1 MKLVIVGASL
11 AGLRAA
17 EAARK
22 ADPDVEITLIGA
34 EAHLPYDRPP
44 LSKAYLNPEE
54 DVDGA
59 PDPNHFRDEAFFA
72 AAGIELRLGKP
83 ATDLTPTQVLLGG
96 DAVDYDRL
104 IVATGCTPRTLP
116 GAEDLAGVHTL
127 RTLDD
132 AIAIRAALDAG
143 KRTVVIGAGFI
154 GSEIA
159 AGAHKR
165 GVPVT
170 VLEALP
176 VPLVRSVGEATGR
189 AATALHAKHGLDLR
203 CGVALDGL
211 VSEGGRVTGVRLA
224 DGEVLPA
231 ELVVVGIGVRPA
243 TEWLAS
249 TGIARHEDGSII
261 CDGTLATSLPNVWAA
276 GDVARFPNALF
287 DDALMRLEHWT
298 NAAEQGQLAARNA
311 LNPAEAKVSQAV
323 PYFWSDWYG
332 SRIQFVGI
340 PAAEEILVV
349 AEEPFLAL
357 YRRGDR
363 ITGALTIDR
372 PSEIMKYRRQI
383 GHRGSW
389 ADALTFAGVT
399 TD

>member
-1 MKLVIVGASL
+1 MRLVIVGASL

-22 ADPDVEITLIGA
+22 ADADVEITLIGA
-34 EAHLPYDRPP
+34 EPHLPYDRPP

-54 DVDGA
+54 DVEGV
-59 PDPNHFRDEAFFA
+59 PDPGHFRDEAFFA
-72 AAGIELRLGKP
+72 ESRIELRLGKP

-96 DAVDYDRL
+96 DAVNYDRL

-116 GAEDLAGVHTL
+116 GADDLSGVHTL

-132 AIAIRAALDAG
+132 AVAIRAALDAG
-143 KRTVVIGAGFI
+143 RRTVVIGAGFI

-189 AATALHAKHGLDLR
+189 AATALHLKHGLDLR
-203 CGVALDGL
+203 CGVAIDGL
-211 VSEGGRVTGVRLA
+211 VSDGGRVTGVRLA

-249 TGIARHEDGSII
+249 SGMALYEDGAIV
-261 CDGTLATSLPNVWAA
+261 CDETLATSLAGVWAA
-276 GDVARFPNALF
+276 GDVARFPSALF
-287 DDALMRLEHWT
+287 DGVLMRLEHWT

-311 LNPAEAKVSQAV
+311 LNPAEAKASAAV
-323 PYFWSDWYG
+323 PYFWSDWYD

-372 PSEIMKYRRQI
+372 PSEIMKYRRMI
-383 GHRGSW
+383 GKHGSW
-389 ADALTFAGVT
+389 ADALAFAGVS
-399 TD
+399 

>member
-1 MKLVIVGASL
+1 MRLVIVGASL

-22 ADPDVEITLIGA
+22 ADADVEITLIGA
-34 EAHLPYDRPP
+34 EPHLPYDRPP

-54 DVDGA
+54 DVEGV
-59 PDPNHFRDEAFFA
+59 PDPGHFRDEAFFA
-72 AAGIELRLGKP
+72 ESRIELRLGKP

-96 DAVDYDRL
+96 DAVNYDRL

-116 GAEDLAGVHTL
+116 GADDLSGVHTL

-132 AIAIRAALDAG
+132 AVAIRAALDAG
-143 KRTVVIGAGFI
+143 RRTVVIGAGFI

-189 AATALHAKHGLDLR
+189 AATALHLKHGLDLR
-203 CGVALDGL
+203 CGVAIDGL
-211 VSEGGRVTGVRLA
+211 VSDGGRVTGVRLA

-249 TGIARHEDGSII
+249 SGMALYEDGAIV
-261 CDGTLATSLPNVWAA
+261 CDETLATSLAGVWAA
-276 GDVARFPNALF
+276 GDVARFPSALF
-287 DDALMRLEHWT
+287 DGVLMRLEHWT

-311 LNPAEAKVSQAV
+311 LNPAEAKASAAV
-323 PYFWSDWYG
+323 PYFWSDWYD

-357 YRRGDR
+357 YRRGER

-372 PSEIMKYRRQI
+372 PSEIMKYRRMI
-383 GHRGSW
+383 GKHGSW
-389 ADALTFAGVT
+389 ADALAFAGVS
-399 TD
+399 

>member
-22 ADPDVEITLIGA
+22 ADADIQITLIGA
-34 EAHLPYDRPP
+34 EPHLPYDRPP
-44 LSKAYLNPEE
+44 LSKAFLDPGA

-59 PDPNHFRDEAFFA
+59 PEPTHFRDEAYFA
-72 AAGIELRLGKP
+72 EHRIELRLGKP
-83 ATDLTPTQVLLGG
+83 ATELTGNQVLLGG

-116 GAEDLAGVHTL
+116 GAEELAGVHTL

-132 AIAIRAALDAG
+132 AVAIRAALDAG
-143 KRTVVIGAGFI
+143 SRTVVIGAGFI

-189 AATALHAKHGLDLR
+189 AATDLHAKHGLDLR
-203 CGVALDGL
+203 CGVTMDGL
-211 VSEGGRVTGVRLA
+211 VSEGGRVAGVRLT
-224 DGEVLPA
+224 DGEVVA
-231 ELVVVGIGVRPA
+231 ADLVVIGIGVRPA
-243 TEWLAS
+243 TEWLG
-249 TGIARHEDGSII
+249 TCGIALHDDGAIL
-261 CDGTLATSLPNVWAA
+261 CDETLATSLPNVWAA
-276 GDVARFPNALF
+276 GDVARFPHPLF
-287 DDALMRLEHWT
+287 DGVPLRLEHWT

-311 LNPAEAKVSQAV
+311 VNPAEAKPSAAV
-323 PYFWSDWYG
+323 PYFWSDWYD

-363 ITGALTIDR
+363 LTGTLAIDR
-372 PSEIMKYRRQI
+372 PSEIMKYRRMI
-383 GHRGSW
+383 GNRTSW
-389 ADALTFAGVT
+389 ADALAFAGVG
-399 TD
+399 

>member
-1 MKLVIVGASL
+1 MRLVIVGASL

-22 ADPDVEITLIGA
+22 ADADVEITLIGA
-34 EAHLPYDRPP
+34 EPHLPYDRPP
-44 LSKAYLNPEE
+44 LSKAYLNPDE
-54 DVDGA
+54 DVAGA
-59 PDPNHFRDEAFFA
+59 PDPGHFRDEAFFA
-72 AAGIELRLGKP
+72 DSRIELRLGKP
-83 ATDLTPTQVLLGG
+83 ATGLTESQVLVNG

-132 AIAIRAALDAG
+132 AVAIRAALDAG
-143 KRTVVIGAGFI
+143 RRTVVIGAGFI

-159 AGAHKR
+159 SGAHKR

-176 VPLVRSVGEATGR
+176 VPLVRAIGEATGR
-189 AATALHAKHGLDLR
+189 AATALHEKHGLDLR
-203 CGVALDGL
+203 CGVSIDGL
-211 VSEGGRVTGVRLA
+211 VSDAGHVTGVRLS
-224 DGEVLPA
+224 DGQVLPA
-231 ELVVVGIGVRPA
+231 ELVVIGIGVRPA

-249 TGIARHEDGSII
+249 SGMELYSDGAIV
-261 CDGTLATSLPNVWAA
+261 CDETLATSLPNVWAA
-276 GDVARFPNALF
+276 GDVARFPSPLF
-287 DDALMRLEHWT
+287 DGELLRLEHWT

-311 LNPAEAKVSQAV
+311 LNPAEAKPSAAV
-323 PYFWSDWYG
+323 PYFWSDWYD

-363 ITGALTIDR
+363 ITGALSIDR
-372 PSEIMKYRRQI
+372 PSEIMKYRRMI
-383 GHRGSW
+383 ANRGSW
-389 ADALTFAGVT
+389 GDALAFAGVS
-399 TD
+399 